1 MQGAGQDTV
10 FVNKHTF
17 GAPARNVLRANDE
30 IYARVGTTLLLRT
43 REGWEDT
50 GEHFTKAF
58 TFYNNQFFEADYIPE
73 SFSFNPWLM
82 RRLIP
87 QDALTN
93 PSIAQVGNELFICV
107 GGSVLEYKINPFYT
121 HSYQS
126 MSVRDIYMGDS
137 LKVVSTYSGVF
148 INDTLRVSEPEY
160 SSGEFVRIRGRYFL
174 CSDDLYSF
182 QPPAT
187 FSRIRLEPHA
197 RLGHVRKIIEAQ
209 GRLYSLHTL
218 SINRIDSAK
227 GMEPIHQE
235 YEYNDLEPVGRSLLF
250 CTNTGEVFRMTNDR
264 DSLLFD
270 LDSRIRDIYMWRDR
284 TYFSTDIGVYMIRG
298 GRAETLECVIDLPSA
313 VGVVTD
319 IQNNLWI
326 STENGLFILPDDR
339 TEPIPFIPD
348 VEFNRG
354 ALRYNDDK
362 VYAGS
367 ISGLYVIDIYKV
379 VRDFLPLH
387 VYARPG
393 RRIGM
398 VAAGALFLALSVGG
412 VVAYYYGRRRKAVIP
427 SPEQHRKISIEQIEA
442 DIRKNNIMTV
452 AGMAEFY
459 KTNTVQL
466 NRMFKAFD
474 TTPGRHL
481 QKVKLELAKELLSAA
496 SPMSEVTTRTGYSAR
511 YIRKK
516 LRK

>member
-1 MQGAGQDTV
+1 
-10 FVNKHTF
+10 
-17 GAPARNVLRANDE
+17 
-30 IYARVGTTLLLRT
+30 
-43 REGWEDT
+43 
-50 GEHFTKAF
+50 
-58 TFYNNQFFEADYIPE
+58 
-73 SFSFNPWLM
+73 
-82 RRLIP
+82 
-87 QDALTN
+87 
-93 PSIAQVGNELFICV
+93 
-107 GGSVLEYKINPFYT
+107 
-121 HSYQS
+121 
-126 MSVRDIYMGDS
+126 
-137 LKVVSTYSGVF
+137 
-148 INDTLRVSEPEY
+148 
-160 SSGEFVRIRGRYFL
+160 
-174 CSDDLYSF
+174 
-182 QPPAT
+182 
-187 FSRIRLEPHA
+187 
-197 RLGHVRKIIEAQ
+197 
-209 GRLYSLHTL
+209 
-218 SINRIDSAK
+218 
-227 GMEPIHQE
+227 
-235 YEYNDLEPVGRSLLF
+235 
-250 CTNTGEVFRMTNDR
+250 
-264 DSLLFD
+264 
-270 LDSRIRDIYMWRDR
+270 
-284 TYFSTDIGVYMIRG
+284 MIKG
-298 GRAETLECVIDLPSA
+298 GRAETLERVIDLPSA

-459 KTNTVQL
+459 TTNTVQL

-496 SPMSEVTTRTGYSAR
+496 TPMGEVTARTGYSAR

-516 LRK
+516 LRT